1 MKSFF
6 VAVLGVIGVL
16 LAGCST
22 PPPTVTQS
30 DIDALAATLKSL
42 GPEVDPD
49 EAERAATIAYTY
61 SLQLREDYN
70 VTDPPIIHNAKVN
83 NGLRERGICVH
94 WAEDIE
100 ARLNAEGFET
110 LQMHRAIADGKQIR
124 IDHSTAVISAKGD
137 TFQDG
142 VVLDPWRYGGR
153 LYWSPTLEDSKYFW
167 EPQMEVLARKY
178 REREGARLT
187 AETY

>member
-1 MKSFF
+1 MKPIIA
-6 VAVLGVIGVL
+6 AVLGVVMVV
-16 LAGCST
+16 LAGCAT

-30 DIDALAATLKSL
+30 DIDALATTLKSL
-42 GPEVDPD
+42 GPDVDPE

-61 SLQLREDYN
+61 SLQLREEYN

-100 ARLNAEGFET
+100 ARLKAENFET
-110 LQMHRAIADGKQIR
+110 LQMHRAIADGNQVR
-124 IDHSTAVISAKGD
+124 IDHSTAVISARGD
-137 TFQDG
+137 GFTQG

-178 REREGARLT
+178 REREALRLS
-187 AETY
+187 AGTY